1 MTNELAIR
9 YPTGSTLYAHVL
21 DATGQVWNGAGWEA
35 PQNANWLNYDL
46 AMAEA
51 GTTGYYRVSMP
62 AVAAGSYSFLVFLQA
77 GGGPVVGDTCIGE
90 GFIQWDGS
98 DEVPTSSILTD
109 IGALNNLSQADIL
122 SDATPFAGANI
133 SNLDAASSTLATSA
147 ALATVDGNVDAILAD
162 TGTDGVKL
170 AADAITASTF
180 DESTAFPLTASD
192 TGSTY
197 VARTGADSDT
207 LETLSDQAD
216 LQATAVALAT
226 AQVDLDNPA
235 QYMANVAAL
244 AIEANVQGHAADALT
259 AYDPPTKAELDTAES
274 NIRGADSD
282 DLKDISDEI
291 ATITV
296 DNAAIADAVWDEL
309 ATGHTD
315 AGKAGQQIWTDVD
328 AIKVVTDNLPDAGAL
343 TTIQADLDNPAQYM
357 ADVSALAT
365 SVEIAALN
373 DVSIAE
379 MQAMIIEGALTLQQ
393 VLRIMLAFAAGTTTG
408 ANTTNPIFKSRD
420 GLTDRIDMTVD
431 SDGERSV
438 VTVDGS

>member
-235 QYMANVAAL
+235 QY
-244 AIEANVQGHAADALT
+244 
-259 AYDPPTKAELDTAES
+259 K
-274 NIRGADSD
+274 
-282 DLKDISDEI
+282 
-291 ATITV
+291 
-296 DNAAIADAVWDEL
+296 
-309 ATGHTD
+309 
-315 AGKAGQQIWTDVD
+315 
-328 AIKVVTDNLPDAGAL
+328 
-343 TTIQADLDNPAQYM
+343 

-408 ANTTNPIFKSRD
+408 GNTTNPVFKSQD

-431 SDGERSV
+431 SDGDRSA

>member
-309 ATGHTD
+309 AAGHID
-315 AGKAGQQIWTDVD
+315 AGKAGQQVWTDVD
-328 AIKVVTDNLPDAGAL
+328 AILADTGTDGVVLATDAVNA
-343 TTIQADLDNPAQYM
+343 
-357 ADVSALAT
+357 SALAADA
-365 SVEIAALN
+365 VDEIWDEVFEDTLTARQGMRIFLSALAGLS
-373 DVSIAE
+373 D
-379 MQAMIIEGALTLQQ
+379 GG
-393 VLRIMLAFAAGTTTG
+393 GTTTITFMSKDG
-408 ANTTNPIFKSRD
+408 GTT
-420 GLTDRIDMTVD
+420 RIEATVD
-431 SDGERSV
+431 ASGNRTNITLDAS
-438 VTVDGS
+438 